1 MVMIVK
7 QWHMTG
13 FINKKYLDSLI
24 FQSNK
29 LKEYHLIQK
38 IIIKYAQVE
47 MDTGNYGEY
56 RRILL
61 NQCQLLSEYL
71 RIIFILI
78 MRG

>member
-1 MVMIVK
+1 
-7 QWHMTG
+7 MTG

-61 NQCQLLSEYL
+61 NLCQLLSEYL